1 MVYWTKTKG
10 GSFMGQRNAGPLL
23 SRLGGLLCGL
33 VCLLS
38 LPGCLRPQ
46 TPPPSVPP
54 ATTPPPPYEGVTFTY
69 DDRGFLTSDDIACV
83 PGIDVSYYQG
93 AIDWPAVK
101 AAGVEFA
108 MIRLGYRSYR
118 DGLLHTDP
126 RAEENLRGAK
136 AAGLQ
141 IGAYFFSQA
150 TSASQA
156 LEEAHYALEI
166 LGETELDL
174 PLAFDW
180 EYVSED
186 VPSAQITGPALEQC
200 VRRFCDTVE
209 QAGYESM
216 IYFNMDLAKT
226 RLELD
231 DLQEYPFWLAWY
243 ADQLNF
249 SHKIRLW
256 QYSDKGR
263 VPGIEGN
270 VDLNLYFPA

>member
-1 MVYWTKTKG
+1 
-10 GSFMGQRNAGPLL
+10 MGHRNAGPLL

-38 LPGCLRPQ
+38 LPGCLRSQ

-69 DDRGFLTSDDIACV
+69 DDRGFLTSDDIPCV

-93 AIDWPAVK
+93 NIDWPAVK

-108 MIRLGYRSYR
+108 MIRLGYRSYK

-126 RAEENLRGAK
+126 RAQENLRNAK

-186 VPSAQITGPALEQC
+186 VPSAQVTGPVLEQC
-200 VRRFCDTVE
+200 VRSFCDTVE

-216 IYFNMDLAKT
+216 IYFNLDLAKT

-231 DLQEYPFWLAWY
+231 DLQDYPFWLAWY
-243 ADQLNF
+243 ADQLTF

>member
-1 MVYWTKTKG
+1 MAQPKTK
-10 GSFMGQRNAGPLL
+10 RNLKWLLPLL
-23 SRLGGLLCGL
+23 VGLLS
-33 VCLLS
+33 CLLCLLCL
-38 LPGCLRPQ
+38 LPLLPHLKPSAPIQ
-46 TPPPSVPP
+46 TTAP
-54 ATTPPPPYEGVTFTY
+54 APPPPPYENIRFTY

-93 AIDWPAVK
+93 AIDWAAVK

-126 RAEENLRGAK
+126 RAQENLRGAK
-136 AAGLQ
+136 AAGLK

-150 TSASQA
+150 TSAAQA
-156 LEEAHYALEI
+156 REEAQYALEI
-166 LGETELDL
+166 LGDTALDL
-174 PLAFDW
+174 PLAYDW
-180 EYVSED
+180 EYVNED
-186 VPSAQITGPALEQC
+186 APSAQVTGPVLEQC
-200 VRRFCDTVE
+200 VRSFCDAVT

-216 IYFNMDLAKT
+216 LYFNQDLAKT
-226 RLELD
+226 RLDLD
-231 DLQEYPFWLAWY
+231 NLQQYPFWLAWY
-243 ADQLNF
+243 ADQLTF
-249 SHKIRLW
+249 SHEIRLW